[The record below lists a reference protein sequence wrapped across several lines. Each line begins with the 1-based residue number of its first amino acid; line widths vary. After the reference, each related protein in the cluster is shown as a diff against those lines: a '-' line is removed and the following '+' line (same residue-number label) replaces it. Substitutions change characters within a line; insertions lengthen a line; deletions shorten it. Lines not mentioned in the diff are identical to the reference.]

1 MKTKNTPQ
9 IVLDAIAKDFANRPV
24 NAGFTKS
31 NVIMAS
37 SISLCIYY
45 VMNEDNTK
53 IVDIQVD

>member
-9 IVLDAIAKDFANRPV
+9 IVLDAIAKDFANRPI
-24 NAGFTKS
+24 NAGFTGD

-37 SISLCIYY
+37 SSSLCIYY